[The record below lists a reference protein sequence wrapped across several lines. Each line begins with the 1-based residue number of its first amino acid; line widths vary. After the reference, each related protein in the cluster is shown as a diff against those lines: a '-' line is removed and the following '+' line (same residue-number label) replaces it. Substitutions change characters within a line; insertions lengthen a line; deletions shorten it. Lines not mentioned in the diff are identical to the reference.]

1 MSLKAILKAGK
12 ELLKAKKPSA
22 TPTTGQQQRQIT
34 YEPKPSQS
42 QAKELVTQE
51 LKNPPVVLKKTKP
64 LQMGD
69 DMAPAFGSSTYD
81 WAMRMGRSK
90 YTARS

>member
-1 MSLKAILKAGK
+1 MYITTYLRAGK

-22 TPTTGQQQRQIT
+22 TPTTGEQTRQIT
-34 YEPKPSQS
+34 YTPKPSQA

-69 DMAPAFGSSTYD
+69 DIAPALGSSTYD
-81 WAMRMGRSK
+81 WAMRRCR
-90 YTARS
+90 YT